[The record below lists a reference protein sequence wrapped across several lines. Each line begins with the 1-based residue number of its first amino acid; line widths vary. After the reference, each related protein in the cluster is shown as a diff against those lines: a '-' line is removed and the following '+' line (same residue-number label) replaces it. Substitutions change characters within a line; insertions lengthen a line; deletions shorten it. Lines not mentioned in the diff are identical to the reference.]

1 MASKKTSKS
10 APAPKSK
17 SVASAAKKLVKKSAA
32 VAKAAFSKKPVK
44 AAVKTPAKAPAK
56 APAKSVKP
64 SAVKAPPAKPASKPV
79 AKAPAKAPVKT
90 PAKAAAKTV
99 AKPVPKAAPKPAPK
113 AAGNAAPKVTP
124 KAPAKSAKPVAA
136 APKPQVATPAPK
148 PAVVSPAPAAK
159 VTKPVKPAAEPL
171 LSSVSS
177 SAGGLPIANQTPPQN
192 PGPAGTPAATGKIAK
207 MMSASKSSSSANAS
221 TPAAKPPKT
230 AVRKGADNA
239 RTLTEDEIRNAPASD
254 YMNDDQLAFFRE
266 RLLQMRSEVLA
277 REIDVKERLHQREVF
292 ADPADRAS
300 AEEEHWLDLR
310 LRERE
315 SLLLRKIEDAF
326 RRIRDKEYGYCEKTG
341 EPIGI
346 ARLLARPTATVC
358 VDVKGQD
365 ERAESQYRDR

>member
-56 APAKSVKP
+56 APAKSAKP

-79 AKAPAKAPVKT
+79 AKAPAKAPVKA

-124 KAPAKSAKPVAA
+124 KAPAKAAKPVAA

-171 LSSVSS
+171 PSSVSS